1 MTEQQWYEIVTQN
14 ARKENQDEI
23 DRKAK
28 IIA

>member
-1 MTEQQWYEIVTQN
+1 MTAQHWYEIVTQN

>member
-1 MTEQQWYEIVTQN
+1 MTEQQWYENVTQN